1 MSFKFNPL
9 AGGFDVDTT
18 TGARGPQGE
27 KGDKG
32 DPGGPQGPQGATGP
46 TGATGPAGPTGPTGL
61 TGPKGDAGPKGD
73 TGAKGETG
81 SKGDQG
87 PEGPAGAKGATGD
100 TGSKGDEGP
109 AGQTG
114 PAGNTSAIPDGT
126 ASSPS
131 IKFTSG
137 GGFYKAAGVINT
149 SGHFAS
155 PLTVKSQDSRYTLAA
170 ADAGKTIIL
179 ANGGIGVEIV
189 ADQFGPGQSII
200 IVNTTTNKQVITQ
213 KAGTTIRLAGEAGTG
228 NIEMDGYGVA
238 TVLCTE
244 SNKFVVL
251 GGGLS

>member
-9 AGGFDVDTT
+9 AGGFDVDTN
-18 TGARGPQGE
+18 TGTRGPQGE
-27 KGDKG
+27 KG

-46 TGATGPAGPTGPTGL
+46 TGA
-61 TGPKGDAGPKGD
+61 
-73 TGAKGETG
+73 KGETG
-81 SKGDQG
+81 AKGDQG
-87 PEGPAGAKGATGD
+87 PEGPAG
-100 TGSKGDEGP
+100 
-109 AGQTG
+109 
-114 PAGNTSAIPDGT
+114 NISAIADGT

-155 PLTVKSQDSRYTLAA
+155 PLTVKSTDSKYTLAA

-179 ANGGIGVEIV
+179 TNGGIGAEIV
-189 ADQFGPGQSII
+189 ADQFGPGQSIV